1 MVFAFTPQYKMV
13 WLWKLADVVVA
24 VLVCGIT
31 YYFTA
36 NYELAV
42 YIAVVTVAFAVA
54 LAGGPA
60 GAVAGAVALA
70 VTLACAG
77 ALAGAVADENSDSGL
92 NYSIYHLSL

>member
-1 MVFAFTPQYKMV
+1 MNISMDFAFTPQDKMV
-13 WLWKLADVVVA
+13 WLWKLAAVVVA

-60 GAVAGAVALA
+60 GAGEAPRLVGGSATRGGAAQ
-70 VTLACAG
+70 G
-77 ALAGAVADENSDSGL
+77 RGGRGGDD
-92 NYSIYHLSL
+92 